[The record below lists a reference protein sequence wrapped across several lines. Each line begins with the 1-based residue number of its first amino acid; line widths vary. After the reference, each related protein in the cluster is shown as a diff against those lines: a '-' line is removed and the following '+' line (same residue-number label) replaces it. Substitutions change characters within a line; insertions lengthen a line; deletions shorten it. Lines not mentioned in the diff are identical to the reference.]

1 MSSSKSRGSRCRTS
15 SISATSRF
23 SVPQHRPHVR
33 PGLLRLDSHPLGDP
47 ADELISARGRLDD
60 DLALVLAQPRL
71 LLRRTA

>member
-1 MSSSKSRGSRCRTS
+1 
-15 SISATSRF
+15 
-23 SVPQHRPHVR
+23 VR